1 MTSSSSTSS
10 AAFLNASASLN
21 DRCLDLLTL
30 QATQGLIASEQAELN
45 QLLDEAGQGDVLS
58 FELAAAS
65 LDLAR
70 ISPNELSPLPETVAS
85 NLTRAGRRW
94 AADRSRLTD
103 ALSPIRF
110 NQRETPRSS
119 LASWFPWALAAS
131 CAIVAATAFLRTAP
145 SSTPSPSVVVAT
157 APDLIKADWGAW
169 DNPEIPNVRG
179 YVHWS
184 DQLQRGVMHFSGLP
198 ANDPRASQYQLW
210 IIDERGLSQRIN
222 GAIFNSTPNG
232 ELDVEIAPSIAVRNA
247 AAFAVTIE
255 QPGGTWVSDMSR
267 RVVIAKKG

>member
-1 MTSSSSTSS
+1 MSTS
-10 AAFLNASASLN
+10 LSLG
-21 DRCLDLLTL
+21 DRCLELLTL
-30 QATQGLIASEQAELN
+30 QATQGLSFREQTELN
-45 QLLDEAGQGDVLS
+45 QLLDEAGQIDDLS
-58 FELAAAS
+58 LELAAAS

-70 ISPNELSPLPETVAS
+70 IAPNELSALPDTMVAD
-85 NLTRAGRRW
+85 LTRAGRRW
-94 AADRSRLTD
+94 AAERSRLTST
-103 ALSPIRF
+103 LTPSPASLFQTSR
-110 NQRETPRSS
+110 QPRT
-119 LASWFPWALAAS
+119 SWLPWALAAS
-131 CAIVAATAFLRTAP
+131 CAIVAATAFMRAIP
-145 SSTPSPSVVVAT
+145 STNPRPTVAVAA
-157 APDLIKADWGAW
+157 APDVIKAEWGAW

-198 ANDPRASQYQLW
+198 ANDPRTSQYQLW
-210 IIDERGLSQRIN
+210 IIDERGLTQRIN
-222 GAIFNSTPNG
+222 GAIFNSTPDG